1 MRPRERARVD
11 IAARVLR
18 AVNDYT
24 ASPRT
29 VPASLRV
36 NRMCN
41 RTSAKRG
48 TEVAYREDNE
58 ENKKTILLNRLQS
71 RDVAEQDLNLCGA
84 DTVLQDGVR

>member
-1 MRPRERARVD
+1 
-11 IAARVLR
+11 
-18 AVNDYT
+18 
-24 ASPRT
+24 
-29 VPASLRV
+29 
-36 NRMCN
+36 MCN

-71 RDVAEQDLNLCGA
+71 RDVAEQILNLCGA